1 MISLTRKITAALA
14 ASTMLFSAPAFAE
27 EAAAGAIASTEVA
40 SPTEATA
47 TGPALWKV
55 ADEDTTVYL
64 FGTVHA
70 LPEGI
75 EWLDGPIA
83 DAFAASDTIVT
94 EIKMDDSMAAEM
106 QALVMSKGM
115 LPADTTLR
123 SLLDEDQ
130 LATFDGAMT
139 KLGLPVEAFDRFEP
153 WYAGMML
160 TMLPLMQQG
169 YAPDSGVEMVLLRQA
184 GERQKGALETIDFQI
199 GVFDG
204 LPQESQV
211 KFLVDAAANTD
222 EVKNQL
228 DAMLAEWIE
237 GDADQLAELLNEG
250 MEDKTLAEALLYNRN
265 ANWAEWIDDRMDD
278 PGTVFIAVGAG
289 HLAGTKSV
297 QDLLTGRGIEVVRV
311 R

>member
-1 MISLTRKITAALA
+1 MTSVTRKLTAALA

-27 EAAAGAIASTEVA
+27 EAAAATIASTEVA
-40 SPTEATA
+40 ATTA
-47 TGPALWKV
+47 APTGPALWKV

-106 QALVMSKGM
+106 QSLVMSKGM

-123 SLLDEDQ
+123 SLLDEEQ

-169 YAPDSGVEMVLLRQA
+169 YAPDLGVEMVLLRQA

-204 LPQESQV
+204 LPQELQV

-250 MEDKTLAEALLYNRN
+250 MEDKALAEALLYNRN

>member
-1 MISLTRKITAALA
+1 MTSLTRKLTAALA

-27 EAAAGAIASTEVA
+27 DAAASATANTEVA
-40 SPTEATA
+40 ATTA
-47 TGPALWKV
+47 APTGPALWKV

-94 EIKMDDSMAAEM
+94 EIKMDDSMAADM
-106 QALVMSKGM
+106 QALVMAKGM

-123 SLLDEDQ
+123 SLLDEEQ

-250 MEDKTLAEALLYNRN
+250 MEDKALAEALLYNRN